1 MKQVPMANPKRG
13 WSAACLS
20 MLAALLLVA
29 CGASLSREIAEPR
42 QIPASSGAPTVMR
55 VVDLGDTDSIPA
67 RGPVSTERSD
77 GVFVIGELV
86 LVEGKDFGKLPTISI
101 GGKPAERMA
110 RTKSGGILTRIP
122 VEVDAG
128 EAKVEVSHPDGRH
141 SISIQVERHIA
152 LADSTRVHL
161 VTVNGKG
168 AMLEKS
174 TLAIGGTVDL
184 EFSHD
189 GQSLYVLGSDSLAVI
204 ATGARGGPSLRA
216 RLAVQH
222 RAPHALV
229 SRMGVPV
236 LALLHGAGITL
247 FDTRVPTAIS
257 ESGRIVLPNGGRSAA
272 FSPDGSYLAVVSAR
286 GNGVSLIAL
295 GGTPAV
301 VARLEILAG
310 DTVPLLRDLVF
321 SPSGDEL
328 WVLSGNNSES
338 VVAGQRAT
346 QVSVLAIAEGQLSYV
361 RAATIDVAQAPLNM
375 VASQRQAVMAAAAV
389 RSTRQRAA
397 LVLSTVSI
405 DLVSAGGKGDDPRG
419 VLLRFDLDGNA
430 SELLA
435 GNSAFS
441 QLCLSHDQSRVF
453 AATRQAGV
461 GSRSLGIT
469 SAALDAGNPYYLQLA
484 LDTESDLL
492 RPLPLAIAP

>member
-1 MKQVPMANPKRG
+1 MKKEAMVDAKRG
-13 WSAACLS
+13 WHSAGLS

-29 CGASLSREIAEPR
+29 CGASLSRDIAETR

-67 RGPVSTERSD
+67 HGPISTKRSD

-86 LVEGKDFGKLPTISI
+86 LVEGEDFGKLPTISI

-152 LADSTRVHL
+152 LADSMSVHL
-161 VTVNGKG
+161 VAVNGKG
-168 AMLEKS
+168 AMAQKS
-174 TLAIGGTVDL
+174 SLPIRDAIDVD
-184 EFSHD
+184 FSQD
-189 GQSLYVLGSDSLAVI
+189 GPA
-204 ATGARGGPSLRA
+204 LRV
-216 RLAVQH
+216 RLPMKY

-229 SRMGVPV
+229 SRRGVPV

-257 ESGRIVLPNGGRSAA
+257 ESGRVVLPNGGRTAV
-272 FSPDGSYLAVVSAR
+272 FSPDGSYLAVISAR
-286 GNGVSLIAL
+286 GNAVSLIAL

-301 VARLEILAG
+301 VSRLEVLAG

-321 SPSGDEL
+321 SPSGEEL

-346 QVSVLAIAEGQLSYV
+346 QISVLAIAEGTLSLV
-361 RAATIDVAQAPLNM
+361 RAATIGVAQAPLNM
-375 VASQRQAVMAAAAV
+375 AASQREAVMAAAAV

-397 LVLSTVSI
+397 MVLSTVSAE
-405 DLVSAGGKGDDPRG
+405 LVSAGGKGDDPRG

-430 SELLA
+430 SELVA
-435 GNSAFS
+435 GNSVFS

-453 AATRQAGV
+453 AATRQAGI

-469 SAALDAGNPYYLQLA
+469 SAALDEGNPYYLQLA
-484 LDTESDLL
+484 LDKESDLL